1 MFKFNKNKTAIF
13 LIIAVLFFILDRFL
27 KFLSIKGFFDEPIFL
42 IKNLFSL
49 NFASNYYIAFSLPLS
64 GGLLTI
70 SISLMV
76 LALIYYLIFLVKRG
90 RSAEYVSLFFVVLG
104 SISNLA
110 DRISYGYV
118 VDYLDLKY
126 FTIFNVADS
135 MIVMGFFALVAFSY
149 FRKDLKPKS
158 L

>member
-1 MFKFNKNKTAIF
+1 MFKFKKNKTAIF
-13 LIIAVLFFILDRFL
+13 LIIAVLFLTLDRLL

-42 IKNLFSL
+42 IKKLFSL
-49 NFASNYYIAFSLPLS
+49 NFVSNYYIAFSLPLS
-64 GGLLTI
+64 GIFLNI
-70 SISLMV
+70 SILF
-76 LALIYYLIFLVKRG
+76 LIIALIYYLIFLIKKE

-135 MIVMGFFALVAFSY
+135 MIVLGFFALVGLSY
-149 FRKDLKPKS
+149 FKKDLKAQSP
-158 L
+158 